1 MLPLVFLVLAI
12 SVGAVDFKYRDY
24 AEITTFFQKL
34 QQDHGDIVEVFD
46 ALQKWPD
53 IAPDKTD
60 LPRCGNS
67 PCEWLVVHI
76 TNLTSYKQNPLTE
89 HIFGNYKYPDTEP
102 LRFSRFCIE
111 QKKLSHVGRATPIC
125 GENGPGTSYIKVY
138 I

>member
-76 TNLTSYKQNPLTE
+76 TNLTSYKQNPLKM
-89 HIFGNYKYPDTEP
+89 GKYPRLWVRGVGKEANYS
-102 LRFSRFCIE
+102 LRIVLNRM
-111 QKKLSHVGRATPIC
+111 G
-125 GENGPGTSYIKVY
+125 GGPPEKRRWRLRQDILL
-138 I
+138 